1 MKIIDIFKSN
11 ISADTILNV
20 IVQII
25 LYLIGVLINAKI
37 IFTCWQSRNHNK
49 SWQLHILYSLS
60 CIILFAF
67 NIPFWIFSMAS
78 PNLSSFM
85 GEWICYLAIFM
96 NAFFVVII
104 LMNSLL
110 VSITKYIFVVHWDK
124 ALVYGHD
131 KIQWASVIL
140 SVLITIPSAI
150 VRTAMNRNYST
161 EDGPLHT
168 CFGKE
173 RKESIEKSGWQ
184 DIPFWCFSTDLDPN
198 EPWSYIPVVFL
209 QIFCVLAHVVYGT
222 MCCNLPE
229 AFFYYQIFKT
239 TKR

>member
-1 MKIIDIFKSN
+1 MKLIDVFKSN
-11 ISADTILNV
+11 ISAGAILNV

-25 LYLIGVLINAKI
+25 LYFIGVLINGKI
-37 IFTCWQSRNHNK
+37 IFSCWQSRNHNK

-67 NIPFWIFSMAS
+67 NIPFYFSMAS
-78 PNLSSFM
+78 PTLSSIT

-96 NAFFVVII
+96 NAFFSMII
-104 LMNSLL
+104 LMNSLM
-110 VSITKYIFVVHWDK
+110 VAITKYIFVVHWDK
-124 ALVYGHD
+124 ALVYGHE

-140 SVLITIPSAI
+140 SVLITIPGAI
-150 VRTAMNRNYST
+150 VRTAMKRYDTDSQQ
-161 EDGPLHT
+161 T
-168 CFGKE
+168 CFGE
-173 RKESIEKSGWQ
+173 DLNESKEKSGWKY
-184 DIPFWCFSTDLDPN
+184 ILNWCFSENLAPN
-198 EPWSYIPVVFL
+198 EQWSYTHVVFL
-209 QIFCVLAHVVYGT
+209 QIFCVLAHVVYGI

>member
-1 MKIIDIFKSN
+1 M
-11 ISADTILNV
+11 
-20 IVQII
+20 
-25 LYLIGVLINAKI
+25 LYIIGVLINANI
-37 IFTCWQSRNHNK
+37 IFTCWQSRNHKK

-60 CIILFAF
+60 YIILFTF
-67 NIPFWIFSMAS
+67 DIPFWFFTMAS
-78 PNLSSFM
+78 PNLSSFT

-96 NAFFVVII
+96 TAFFSMTI
-104 LMNSLL
+104 LMNSLM
-110 VSITKYIFVVHWDK
+110 VSITKYIFVVHWDE
-124 ALVYGHD
+124 ALVYGHE

-150 VRTAMNRNYST
+150 VRTAMNRYYST

-184 DIPFWCFSTDLDPN
+184 AIPFWCFSENLDPN
-198 EPWSYIPVVFL
+198 EPWSFIPVVFL
-209 QIFCVLAHVVYGT
+209 QILCVLAHVVYGI

>member
-1 MKIIDIFKSN
+1 MNLIDILKSN
-11 ISADTILNV
+11 ISASTILNV

-25 LYLIGVLINAKI
+25 LYFIGVLINGKI
-37 IFTCWQSRNHNK
+37 IFVCWQSRNHNK

-67 NIPFWIFSMAS
+67 DIPFWFFSMAS
-78 PNLSSFM
+78 PILSSIT

-96 NAFFVVII
+96 NAFFSMII
-104 LMNSLL
+104 LMNSLM
-110 VSITKYIFVVHWDK
+110 VAITKYIFVVHWDK
-124 ALVYGHD
+124 ALVYGHE
-131 KIQWASVIL
+131 KIQWTSVFL

-150 VRTAMNRNYST
+150 GRTAMNRNYNT

-173 RKESIEKSGWQ
+173 LKESKEKSDWQ
-184 DIPFWCFSTDLDPN
+184 DIPFWCFSENLDSN
-198 EPWSYIPVVFL
+198 EPRSYIPVVFL
-209 QIFCVLAHVVYGT
+209 QIFCVLAHVLYVI

>member
-1 MKIIDIFKSN
+1 MKLIDILKSN
-11 ISADTILNV
+11 ISASTILNV

-37 IFTCWQSRNHNK
+37 ILACWHSRNHNK

-60 CIILFAF
+60 CIILFSF
-67 NIPFWIFSMAS
+67 NIPFWFFSMAS
-78 PNLSSFM
+78 PSISSIT

-96 NAFFVVII
+96 NSFFPMTI
-104 LMNSLL
+104 LMNSLM

-140 SVLITIPSAI
+140 SVLIAISNVI
-150 VRTAMNRNYST
+150 VRTAMNQYYSS
-161 EDGPLHT
+161 EDGPPHT
-168 CFGKE
+168 CFEKE
-173 RKESIEKSGWQ
+173 HKDSREKSDWQ
-184 DIPFWCFSTDLDPN
+184 DIPFWCFSENFDPN

-209 QIFCVLAHVVYGT
+209 QIFCVLAHVVYGF

>member
-1 MKIIDIFKSN
+1 MKLRDILESN
-11 ISADTILNV
+11 ISASTILNV

-25 LYLIGVLINAKI
+25 LYFIGVLINVKI
-37 IFTCWQSRNHNK
+37 IFACWQSRNHNK

-60 CIILFAF
+60 CIILFIF

-85 GEWICYLAIFM
+85 GEWICYLALFM
-96 NAFFVVII
+96 NTFFLIII

-124 ALVYGHD
+124 ALVYGHE
-131 KIQWASVIL
+131 KIQWTSVIL
-140 SVLITIPSAI
+140 SVLITIPNAI
-150 VRTAMNRNYST
+150 VRTVMKRYES
-161 EDGPLHT
+161 DLPMT

-173 RKESIEKSGWQ
+173 LTESKEKSGWK
-184 DIPFWCFSTDLDPN
+184 DILYWRFSENLAPN
-198 EPWSYIPVVFL
+198 EQWSYIHEAFL
-209 QIFCVLAHVVYGT
+209 QIFFVLTHVVYGI

>member
-1 MKIIDIFKSN
+1 MKHIDILKSN
-11 ISADTILNV
+11 ISAGTILNAV
-20 IVQII
+20 VQII

-37 IFTCWQSRNHNK
+37 IFACWQSRNHSK
-49 SWQLHILYSLS
+49 TWQLHILYSLS
-60 CIILFAF
+60 CIILFTF
-67 NIPFWIFSMAS
+67 NIPFWFFSMAS
-78 PNLSSFM
+78 PTLSSIT

-96 NAFFVVII
+96 SAFFSMLIM
-104 LMNSLL
+104 MNSLM

-124 ALVYGHD
+124 ALVYDHE

-140 SVLITIPSAI
+140 SVLIAIPSAI
-150 VRTAMNRNYST
+150 VITAMNRYYST

-168 CFGKE
+168 CFGEE
-173 RKESIEKSGWQ
+173 RNESKEKSGWQ
-184 DIPFWCFSTDLDPN
+184 DIPFWGFSENLDPN

-209 QIFCVLAHVVYGT
+209 QIFCVLAHVVYGI

-239 TKR
+239 TNR

>member
-1 MKIIDIFKSN
+1 MKLIDIFKSN
-11 ISADTILNV
+11 ISAGAILNV

-25 LYLIGVLINAKI
+25 LYFMGVLINTKI

-60 CIILFAF
+60 CIILFIF
-67 NIPFWIFSMAS
+67 DIPFWIFSMS
-78 PNLSSFM
+78 STSLSSFM

-96 NAFFVVII
+96 NSFFVIII

-124 ALVYGHD
+124 ALVYGHE

-140 SVLITIPSAI
+140 SVLITIPGAI
-150 VRTAMNRNYST
+150 VRTAMKRYDT
-161 EDGPLHT
+161 DLQQT
-168 CFGKE
+168 CFGEE
-173 RKESIEKSGWQ
+173 RNESKEKSGWKY
-184 DIPFWCFSTDLDPN
+184 ILNWCFSENLSPN
-198 EPWSYIPVVFL
+198 EQVFL
-209 QIFCVLAHVVYGT
+209 QIFCVLAHVVHGI